1 MSDTMVLLHRLHRGT
16 VFLIFLLCVWVVP
29 QPVLASDDWEHVDTL
44 EAEDPVIRAVWAA
57 FIDRLNSGDAD
68 GATKYFVPEERE
80 SMSEIYKMIGDS
92 IQEMPDHWSDLAEPT
107 MYGPFVSYKFM
118 DESSKQIYSVTF
130 LKMLDGQWL
139 IKSL

>member
-1 MSDTMVLLHRLHRGT
+1 MADTMVRFLRLHRGT
-16 VFLIFLLCVWVVP
+16 VFLIVLLCVSVVP
-29 QPVLASDDWEHVDTL
+29 LPVVPSDDWEHVDTL

-68 GATKYFVPEERE
+68 GAARYYVPEKRE
-80 SMSEIYKMIGDS
+80 SVSEIYRMIGDS
-92 IQEMPDHWSDLAEPT
+92 IRDLPDNWSDLAEPT

-118 DESSKQIYSVTF
+118 DESSRQVYSVTF

-139 IKSL
+139 IRSL